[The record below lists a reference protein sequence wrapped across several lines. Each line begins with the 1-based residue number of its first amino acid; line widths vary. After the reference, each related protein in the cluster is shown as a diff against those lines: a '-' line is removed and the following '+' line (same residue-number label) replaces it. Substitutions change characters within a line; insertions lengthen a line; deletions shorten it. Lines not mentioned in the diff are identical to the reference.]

1 MDRAQCQ
8 KQNAAETSAQPIS
21 ELKTREILRVT
32 YPLNRSGSKQ
42 VIVGLDPTLD
52 FTPVITIGRAG
63 WSGFRMSQE
72 AFSVLCSYTSLIQK
86 FFEEESGK
94 YGSILLGAQ
103 EVLEFRRSWG
113 RNLIIIASNT
123 DPSEKVTMAKSTF
136 DGFVKVIPLINYV
149 TTKYLSYQS
158 DAMSFF
164 ASLCKT
170 VKSHLSPDF
179 LMSAPVVQNTHEFM
193 HVLRDVSIHSVESG
207 TTESTI
213 DIHQLFYELVA
224 YCSEDIAAY
233 IPYV

>member
-8 KQNAAETSAQPIS
+8 KQKVAETSAQPIS
-21 ELKTREILRVT
+21 QLKSREILCVT

-63 WSGFRMSQE
+63 WSGFRISQE
-72 AFSVLCSYTSLIQK
+72 EFSVLCSYTSIIQK
-86 FFEEESGK
+86 FLEEESGK

-113 RNLIIIASNT
+113 RNLIVIASNT
-123 DPSEKVTMAKSTF
+123 NSSKKVTMAKATF

-149 TTKYLSYQS
+149 TTKYMSYQS
-158 DAMSFF
+158 DAMSPF

-170 VKSHLSPDF
+170 VKSHFSPDF
-179 LMSAPVVQNTHEFM
+179 LMSAPVLQK
-193 HVLRDVSIHSVESG
+193 S
-207 TTESTI
+207 
-213 DIHQLFYELVA
+213 
-224 YCSEDIAAY
+224 
-233 IPYV
+233 